1 MYSPR
6 IDGELIPKLYCI
18 AKAEH
23 VPMTKLVNNLLK
35 KATDNVKV
43 AKKIRT
49 EETAMPKETYVIQG
63 GENESKRNKK
73 DKSDYR
79 APL

>member
-6 IDGELIPKLYCI
+6 IDEGLIPKLYCI
-18 AKAEH
+18 AKAEN

-63 GENESKRNKK
+63 KE
-73 DKSDYR
+73 R
-79 APL
+79 A